1 MPRRRIPIGAVV
13 VDGRE
18 GVAVADAL
26 DSGNEGAWVG
36 GMSGGQEEDENG
48 KALEENGRAT
58 GEHAETSSIR
68 KKVCLRAAPCWAS

>member
-13 VDGRE
+13 VDGRA
-18 GVAVADAL
+18 GIAVADAL

-48 KALEENGRAT
+48 KAREGNECGTR
-58 GEHAETSSIR
+58 GHAEISPTRSN
-68 KKVCLRAAPCWAS
+68 VCLQAQANY